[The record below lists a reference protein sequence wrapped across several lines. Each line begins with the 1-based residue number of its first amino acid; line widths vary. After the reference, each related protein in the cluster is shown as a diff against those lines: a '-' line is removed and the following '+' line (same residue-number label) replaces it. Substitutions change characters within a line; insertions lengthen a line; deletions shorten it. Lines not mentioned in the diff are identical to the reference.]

1 MFWAYKTKI
10 YAKRFTMF
18 TTSCLGCQQ
27 FCLISNEAV
36 CPPFT
41 WYEWDSFFNRTFKC
55 FRGISKY
62 HHIRFTSV
70 PGVIF
75 VRVSPTAEEERIS
88 LIKPNEDLND
98 LLTSMPNIFNSGVL
112 SEERKLY
119 SVISTCT
126 AVLQ

>member
-1 MFWAYKTKI
+1 MFWACKTKI

-27 FCLISNEAV
+27 FCFISNEAV

-41 WYEWDSFFNRTFKC
+41 WYECDSLFLRTFKC
-55 FRGISKY
+55 LRGISKY
-62 HHIRFTSV
+62 HHFRFTSV

-88 LIKPNEDLND
+88 LIKPNVDLNY
-98 LLTSMPNIFNSGVL
+98 LLTSMPNIFNSGGL

-119 SVISTCT
+119 SVIQTCT

>member
-10 YAKRFTMF
+10 YAKRFTLF

-27 FCLISNEAV
+27 FCFITNEAV

-41 WYEWDSFFNRTFKC
+41 WYEWDSFFNRFKC

-62 HHIRFTSV
+62 HHVRVTSV

-75 VRVSPTAEEERIS
+75 VRFSPTAEDERIS
-88 LIKPNEDLND
+88 LIKPNVDLND
-98 LLTSMPNIFNSGVL
+98 LLTSMPNIFNSGGL

-119 SVISTCT
+119 SVIQTCT
-126 AVLQ
+126 IVLQ

>member
-1 MFWAYKTKI
+1 MFWAYKTTI
-10 YAKRFTMF
+10 YAKRFTLF
-18 TTSCLGCQQ
+18 TKSCLDCQQ
-27 FCLISNEAV
+27 FCFISNEAV

-55 FRGISKY
+55 FRGISKN
-62 HHIRFTSV
+62 HHFRFTSV

-75 VRVSPTAEEERIS
+75 VRISPTAEEERIS
-88 LIKPNEDLND
+88 LIKPKVDLND

-119 SVISTCT
+119 SVI
-126 AVLQ
+126 

>member
-1 MFWAYKTKI
+1 
-10 YAKRFTMF
+10 MF

-27 FCLISNEAV
+27 FCFISNEAV

-41 WYEWDSFFNRTFKC
+41 LYEWDSFFNRTFKC

-62 HHIRFTSV
+62 HHFRLTSV

-75 VRVSPTAEEERIS
+75 VRVSSTAEEERIS
-88 LIKPNEDLND
+88 LIKPNVDLNY
-98 LLTSMPNIFNSGVL
+98 LLTSMPNIFNSGGL

-119 SVISTCT
+119 SVVQTCT